1 MALSIRTNKDLAA
14 VESVIKAITIRGRN
28 RTFSELEGSANEK
41 DAPYFGGNFIQPR
54 FNPNMWVALVEQN
67 TRLRRCC
74 EVISRNTCGLGAK
87 ARVHPEA
94 QTSTSGRRNL
104 RMDAQRDAE
113 KLQRLLDNPNP
124 IFEPITEVFFKV
136 EFDYHASGNGFLEV
150 VEDRRTSGEQVVSLL
165 HVPCLNVR
173 VHKDRDKFVR
183 ILTHSNRR
191 LFFRRFGDENPKHRF
206 IDKDTGQFF
215 EEWPNELPESRKGT
229 ALIHFKSYCPL
240 DDYYGMPTVV
250 PAVNAVVGNKLSSTW
265 NINFLHNNAHIPLAV
280 VVENGNL
287 SPDSLEQIELFLS
300 REAKGVSNAGRIM
313 VLQPDMDRLM
323 QSGNLK
329 IRLEPLKVGVN
340 DDASF
345 LEYSNANSNEIQECF
360 GLSSIML
367 GLGGAQTRATANAAK
382 QVSVS
387 NVIHPRTKT
396 WEYIL
401 NSTVAKNIGGG
412 LAELVLTRTS
422 NLDALQEAAVI
433 QKLMPGLTL
442 DDVRAHAAHLLQ
454 DEQITPLEGSI
465 GKLPIATLRG
475 VSAEAVQM
483 DDLLEQLE
491 DALPDRNQVI
501 KELNVV
507 GD

>member
-1 MALSIRTNKDLAA
+1 MALSIKNNRDLAQ

-41 DAPYFGGNFIQPR
+41 DAPYFGGNFVQPR
-54 FNPNMWVALVEQN
+54 FNPNMWVGLVEQN

-87 ARVHPEA
+87 ARMHPEA
-94 QTSTSGRRNL
+94 KSATTNRRNL
-104 RMDAQRDAE
+104 RNDAQRDVG

-124 IFEPITEVFFKV
+124 IYEPITEVFYKV
-136 EFDYHASGNGFLEV
+136 EFDFHASGNGFLEV
-150 VEDRRTSGEQVVSLL
+150 VEDDRTSGEEVVSLL

-173 VHKDRDKFVR
+173 IHKDRDKFVR
-183 ILTHSNRR
+183 ILTHTNRR
-191 LFFRRFGDENPKHRF
+191 IFFRRFGDDNPAHRY
-206 IDKDTGQFF
+206 IDKDTGQFY
-215 EEWPNELPESRKGT
+215 ENWPQELPAARRGT

-250 PAVNAVVGNKLSSTW
+250 PAVNAIVGNKLASTW

-345 LEYSNANSNEIQECF
+345 LEYANYNSTEIQECF

-382 QVSVS
+382 QVSVA
-387 NVIHPRTKT
+387 NVIHPRTRT

-401 NSTVAKNIGGG
+401 NATVSKNVGSG
-412 LAELVLTRTS
+412 LCEIVLTKTS
-422 NLDALQEAAVI
+422 NLDSLQQAAVI
-433 QKLMPGLTL
+433 QKLLPGLTL
-442 DDVRAHAAHLLQ
+442 DDVRAHASELLQ
-454 DEQITPLEGSI
+454 DEQIAPLDGNI
-465 GKLPIATLRG
+465 GKLPIAALKG
-475 VSAEAVQM
+475 LSSESIQIE
-483 DDLLEQLE
+483 DFLEQLE
-491 DALPDRNQVI
+491 DALPDRSQII
-501 KELNVV
+501 KELNVM
-507 GD
+507 

>member
-1 MALSIRTNKDLAA
+1 MALSITNKKDLAA

-28 RTFSELEGSANEK
+28 RTFSEMEGSANEK
-41 DAPYFGGNFIQPR
+41 DGPYFGGSFVQPR

-87 ARVHPEA
+87 ARLHPEA
-94 QTSTSGRRNL
+94 QTATTGRRNL
-104 RMDAQRDAE
+104 RNDAHRDVE
-113 KLQRLLDNPNP
+113 KLQRLIDNPNP
-124 IFEPITEVFFKV
+124 VFEPITEVFFKV

-150 VEDRRTSGEQVVSLL
+150 VEDQRTSGEEIVSLL

-173 VHKDRDKFVR
+173 VHKDRSKFVR
-183 ILTHSNRR
+183 ILTHTNRR
-191 LFFRRFGDENPKHRF
+191 IYFRRFGDDAPSRKY

-215 EEWPNELPESRKGT
+215 EEWPAELPESRKGT

-250 PAVNAVVGNKLSSTW
+250 PAVNSVVGNKLASTW

-345 LEYSNANSNEIQECF
+345 LEYKKSNATEIQECF

-387 NVIHPRTKT
+387 NVIHPRAKT

-401 NSTVAKNIGGG
+401 NSTVARNVGAG
-412 LAELVLTRTS
+412 LAEIVLTRTS

-433 QKLMPGLTL
+433 QKLLPGLTL
-442 DDVRAHAAHLLQ
+442 DDVRAHAANLLQ
-454 DEQITPLEGSI
+454 DEQIQPLEGSL
-465 GKLPIATLRG
+465 GKLPIATLKALSPESIQ
-475 VSAEAVQM
+475 VE
-483 DDLLEQLE
+483 DLLEQLE
-491 DALPDRNQVI
+491 DALPDRNQII
-501 KELNVV
+501 KELNVM
-507 GD
+507 

>member
-1 MALSIRTNKDLAA
+1 MVLSIRNTKDLSA

-28 RTFSELEGSANEK
+28 RNFSELEGSANEK
-41 DAPYFGGNFIQPR
+41 DAPYFGGNFVQPR

-74 EVISRNTCGLGAK
+74 EIISRNTCGLGAK
-87 ARVHPEA
+87 ARLHPEA
-94 QTSTSGRRNL
+94 QVATTGRRNL
-104 RMDAQRDAE
+104 RNEVHRDVV
-113 KLQRLLDNPNP
+113 KLQRLIDNPNP
-124 IFEPITEVFFKV
+124 IFEPISEVFYKV

-150 VEDRRTSGEQVVSLL
+150 VEDQRTSGEEIVSLL

-173 VHKDRDKFVR
+173 VHKGRDKFVR
-183 ILTHSNRR
+183 ILTHTNRR
-191 LFFRRFGDENPKHRF
+191 IYFRRFGDDDPARKF
-206 IDKDTGQFF
+206 IDKDTGQFY
-215 EEWPNELPESRKGT
+215 ETWPSELPDSRKGT

-250 PAVNAVVGNKLSSTW
+250 PAVNAVVGNKLANTW

-340 DDASF
+340 DDSSF
-345 LEYSNANSNEIQECF
+345 REYTSANSTEIQECF

-367 GLGGAQTRATANAAK
+367 GLGGSQTRATANAAK

-401 NSTVAKNIGGG
+401 NSTIARNVGGG
-412 LAELVLTRTS
+412 VAEIVLTRTS

-433 QKLMPGLTL
+433 QKLMPGMTL
-442 DDVRAHAAHLLQ
+442 DDVRAHAAELLQ
-454 DEQITPLEGSI
+454 DEQITPLEGNI
-465 GKLPIATLRG
+465 GKLPIVALKALST
-475 VSAEAVQM
+475 EAIQI

-491 DALPDRNQVI
+491 DALPDRNQII
-501 KELNVV
+501 KELNVM
-507 GD
+507 

>member
-1 MALSIRTNKDLAA
+1 MALSIKNSKDLAA
-14 VESVIKAITIRGRN
+14 VEGVIKAITIQGRN
-28 RTFSELEGSANEK
+28 RTFKDLEHSANES
-41 DAPYFGGNFIQPR
+41 DAPYFGGAFVQPR

-74 EVISRNTCGLGAK
+74 EVMSRNTCGLGAK
-87 ARVHPEA
+87 ARLHPEA
-94 QTSTSGRRNL
+94 KSVTANRRNL
-104 RMDAQRDAE
+104 RGDANRDVQ

-124 IFEPITEVFFKV
+124 IFEPITEVFYKV
-136 EFDYHASGNGFLEV
+136 EFDYHASGNGYLEV
-150 VEDRRTSGEQVVSLL
+150 VEDHRESGEDIVSLL

-173 VHKDRDKFVR
+173 VHKTRTMFVR
-183 ILTHSNRR
+183 ILPHTNRR
-191 LFFRRFGDENPKHRF
+191 IYFRRFGDEAPQRRF
-206 IDKDTGQFF
+206 IDKDTGTFY
-215 EEWPNELPESRKGT
+215 ETWPTELPESRKGT
-229 ALIHFKSYCPL
+229 SLIHFKSYCPL

-250 PAVNAVVGNKLSSTW
+250 PAVNAVVGNKLASTW

-300 REAKGVSNAGRIM
+300 REAKGVTNAGRIM

-345 LEYSNANSNEIQECF
+345 LEYKDANAKDIQECF
-360 GLSSIML
+360 GLSSILL

-396 WEYIL
+396 WEYVL
-401 NSTVAKNIGGG
+401 NATIAKRIGSG
-412 LAELVLTRTS
+412 LAELVLTKTS
-422 NLDALQEAAVI
+422 NLDALQEASVI

-442 DDVRAHAAHLLQ
+442 DDLRAHASNLLQ
-454 DEQITPLEGSI
+454 DEQILPLESPM
-465 GKLPIATLRG
+465 GKVPIATLRG
-475 VSAEAVQM
+475 MSSESMQV
-483 DDLLEQLE
+483 DDLLERLE
-491 DALPDRNQVI
+491 DALPDRTQII
-501 KELNVV
+501 KELNV
-507 GD
+507 G